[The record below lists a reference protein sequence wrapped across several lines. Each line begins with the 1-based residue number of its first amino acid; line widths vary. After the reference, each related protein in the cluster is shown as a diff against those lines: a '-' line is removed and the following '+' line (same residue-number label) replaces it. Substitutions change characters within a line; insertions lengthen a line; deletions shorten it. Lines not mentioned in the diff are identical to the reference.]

1 MSQAELLPKT
11 DLRSVAIVMDGNG
24 RWATRRGLPR
34 TRGHVAGTRNIEE
47 VLRALREH
55 GVHYVT
61 LYAFSTEN
69 WKRPREEVD
78 AIFSL
83 VYRFLD
89 ERVLPYLKRE
99 PSVSVRFLGDPTPLP
114 ERLRHK
120 CREVESYRKD
130 TPFVVGVALNYGAR
144 DELLRAFRAAI
155 ADGVEALDD
164 ATLRRYLDTRDMPDP
179 DLFIRTGGDM
189 RLSNFLLYQCA
200 YTELVFVD
208 TLWPDFGR
216 EEVRRA
222 IEVYSSRKRRYGGL
236 DLPHDASRQERKEI

>member
-1 MSQAELLPKT
+1 MKEKQPLNSVPN
-11 DLRSVAIVMDGNG
+11 SVAIIMDGNG
-24 RWATRRGLPR
+24 RWATRRGLAR
-34 TRGHVAGTRNIEE
+34 TRGHLAGAKNIEA
-47 VLRALREH
+47 VLSALREC

-69 WKRPREEVD
+69 WKRPKEEVD

-83 VYRFLD
+83 IYRFLD

-99 PSVSVRFLGDPTPLP
+99 PSVSLRFLGDPSPLP
-114 ERLRHK
+114 VRLRDK
-120 CREVESYRKD
+120 CHEVESYRRD
-130 TPFVVGVALNYGAR
+130 TPFVVAVALNYGAR
-144 DELLRAFRAAI
+144 DELFRAIGSAI
-155 ADGVEALDD
+155 EDGVTSLDD

-179 DLFIRTGGDM
+179 DLLIRTGGDM

-208 TLWPDFGR
+208 TLWPDFGG

-222 IEVYSSRKRRYGGL
+222 IEIYSSRKRRYGGL
-236 DLPHDASRQERKEI
+236 DLPHDTSRQERKEI